1 MNNDE
6 WLNDLIQGGDNF
18 SVGLDGRLWAL
29 DNGVWVEAGTVT
41 YVPDAQAQ
49 LVQGPQTP
57 EGPAG
62 GGGGGGGAG
71 QGNMAPKMCGLYPC
85 GQTDIAN
92 QCAVTALT
100 ALLPDPVGLVDN
112 AVDVAHKTA
121 DFLKNP
127 GLVGLAATQVGMSIR
142 NVSGA
147 IEAAAKTGTF
157 LGKFATI
164 VAVASGAWEYQKAL
178 GECLDRA
185 GYASAKKF

>member
-1 MNNDE
+1 MRDGE
-6 WLNDLIQGGDNF
+6 WVD
-18 SVGLDGRLWAL
+18 
-29 DNGVWVEAGTVT
+29 AGSAT
-41 YVPDAQAQ
+41 YFPDAQAQ
-49 LVQGPQTP
+49 PGQGRETP
-57 EGPAG
+57 EGPVG

-71 QGNMAPKMCGLYPC
+71 RETWRRKMCGLYPC

-142 NVSGA
+142 NVSRA

-178 GECLDRA
+178 V
-185 GYASAKKF
+185 SA